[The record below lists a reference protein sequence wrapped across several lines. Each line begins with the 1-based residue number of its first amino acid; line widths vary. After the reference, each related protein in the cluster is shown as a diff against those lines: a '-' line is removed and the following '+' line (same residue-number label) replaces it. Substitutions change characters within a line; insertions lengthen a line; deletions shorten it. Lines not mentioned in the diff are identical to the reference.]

1 MTVRETRHRAAARGR
16 GRRGQ
21 AAVEYVM
28 AVAALLAVAGVMGY
42 LVSAAQKSASRA
54 EALVSA
60 DCP

>member
-1 MTVRETRHRAAARGR
+1 
-16 GRRGQ
+16 
-21 AAVEYVM
+21 M